1 MNFARTRHDPLN
13 GSPLKANM
21 KSNRSPRSTLKP
33 LLALLMFAATEV
45 FAAGTV
51 TFVSGPA
58 TIVDAKGD
66 TRALAEKMRID
77 TGDTVITGKKGE
89 VHIVMDDR
97 GLIAMRP
104 DSRMRID
111 DFVANGDEKDRVA
124 YTLLKGFM
132 RSVTGWIGKVAPQ
145 NYKVRTANATV
156 GIRGT
161 DHEVGVIDNDE
172 GKGATAGTYSKVTEG
187 ETTLSNPGGEVR
199 VKAGRAAMVESG
211 KPAAPRLLDRIP
223 PIFKPTDNEKTIE
236 AAKQKLAMDVDEKLQ
251 QRRNEIKRSGGIDG
265 NGNTRL
271 NESCIAGGAPL
282 EELLEF
288 IRAYESGNPAMLQN
302 KLDPSMLGYQRFM
315 DGVIQDMNRQKQI
328 RLFIK
333 DTLVQCG
340 PDLATVQ
347 FTWEKRY
354 LDVVTFAPGFLS
366 GRGITLMHRGG
377 NGWRIAGF
385 AGDNPFSSASGARG
399 QLRFGP
405 AFSLAAVSAIP
416 TNVPV
421 TVEVIDSDLAG
432 LGSLTVQIISSLG
445 DAETIVLPETS
456 SGRFARNSLT
466 IASGAIAQGNGILE
480 VANGVQL
487 TLRYVDQNPGNNLP
501 PTMLTKVLTPTGSIL
516 FLPDTTP
523 DPFSFAPTA
532 NAVASSSTISN
543 SVTITGINA
552 PSTITIVGGEYA
564 IGSGAFTTVG
574 GNITNGQQVRVRV
587 NASAIGGGIAVAT
600 LNIGGVQS
608 VFTVTTAAA
617 TISNSAPNPFSFNSI
632 VNVATNQIFT
642 SSPATIS
649 GINVATPV
657 AIIGAGSYSINGG
670 PFITAGGSVTN
681 GQTVAVQLVSSSA
694 NLTTTSATLT
704 IGGVT
709 GTFSVTT
716 APAGGV
722 VGISTPNP
730 FSYTAQTN
738 VAPSTQID
746 SLPAATI
753 SGINVASPVTVVG
766 GLYSINSGAF
776 TSASG
781 SITNGQTLAI
791 RVLSSAGS
799 GLTTS
804 ATVNVG
810 GITATFSVTTA
821 PAGGVVGISTPNPFS
836 YTAQTNVAPSTQ
848 IDSLPAATISGI
860 NVASPVT
867 VVGGLYSI
875 NSGAFTSASGSITN
889 GQTLAIRV
897 LSSAGSGLTTSATVN
912 VGGISAT
919 FSVTTVRLISTPNPF
934 AFTPQTNVAPRTV
947 ITSNTTLITGINTPA
962 PVSIIGGTY
971 SINGGAFTGAAGTI
985 LNNQTIAV
993 QVASAL
999 ATDGTGNASASLN
1012 VGGVLASF
1020 NVTTWDTTPN
1030 PFAFATLVTSRVGVP
1045 SCVVVAS
1052 QYTTAAVVISGL
1064 TTATSASV
1072 SAQGTN
1078 PGATMLIN
1086 GVAVAGSTA
1095 PISNGQ
1101 TLAVR
1106 VNTVVTNTGATP
1118 VTRAIV
1124 SIGGVSASVTQTCQ

>member
-1 MNFARTRHDPLN
+1 
-13 GSPLKANM
+13 
-21 KSNRSPRSTLKP
+21 
-33 LLALLMFAATEV
+33 
-45 FAAGTV
+45 
-51 TFVSGPA
+51 
-58 TIVDAKGD
+58 
-66 TRALAEKMRID
+66 
-77 TGDTVITGKKGE
+77 
-89 VHIVMDDR
+89 
-97 GLIAMRP
+97 MRP
-104 DSRMRID
+104 DSRLRID
-111 DFVANGDEKDRVA
+111 DFVANGDEKDRVD

-145 NYKVRTANATV
+145 NHKVRTANATA

-328 RLFIK
+328 RLSIK
-333 DTLVQCG
+333 DTQVQCG

-354 LDVVTFAPGFLS
+354 LDVVTFAPGFLT

-501 PTMLTKVLTPTGSIL
+501 PTMLTKVLTPTGNIL
-516 FLPDTTP
+516 LLPDTTP

-532 NAVASSSTISN
+532 NVVASSSTISN

-564 IGSGAFTTVG
+564 IGSGAFTTAG
-574 GNITNGQQVRVRV
+574 GNITNGQQVRARV
-587 NASAIGGGIAVAT
+587 NASVIGGGIAAAT

-632 VNVATNQIFT
+632 VNVATSQIFT

-670 PFITAGGSVTN
+670 PFITAGGSVTS

-716 APAGGV
+716 APAAGV

-738 VAPSTQID
+738 VAPSTPID

-766 GLYSINSGAF
+766 GLYSINGGAF
-776 TSASG
+776 TSLGG

-821 PAGGVVGISTPNPFS
+821 
-836 YTAQTNVAPSTQ
+836 
-848 IDSLPAATISGI
+848 
-860 NVASPVT
+860 
-867 VVGGLYSI
+867 
-875 NSGAFTSASGSITN
+875 
-889 GQTLAIRV
+889 
-897 LSSAGSGLTTSATVN
+897 
-912 VGGISAT
+912 
-919 FSVTTVRLISTPNPF
+919 RLISTPNPF
-934 AFTPQTNVAPRTV
+934 AFTPQTNVPPRAPV
-947 ITSNTTLITGINTPA
+947 TSNTVLITGINTPA
-962 PVSIIGGTY
+962 PVSITVGTY
-971 SINGGAFTGAAGTI
+971 SINGGAFTAAAGVI

-993 QVASAL
+993 QVAAAL
-999 ATDGTGNASASLN
+999 VTDGTGNATTTLN
-1012 VGGVLASF
+1012 VGGVVANF
-1020 NVTTWDTTPN
+1020 DVTTWDTTPN
-1030 PFAFATLVTSRVGVP
+1030 PFAFATLVTTRVAVP
-1045 SCVVVAS
+1045 SCVVATS
-1052 QYTTAAVVISGL
+1052 QYTTATVVISGL
-1064 TTATSASV
+1064 TAATNASV

-1086 GVAVAGSTA
+1086 GAAVAGSTA
-1095 PISNGQ
+1095 PISNRQ

-1124 SIGGVSASVTQTCQ
+1124 SIGGVSASVTRTCQ